1 MLKHHLN
8 SVLFFICAILLAY
21 SNSSAQKLPS
31 NFSGFVENKGQ
42 IIDQNNNQ
50 NKDVLFLFS
59 GKGIK
64 IQLRKTGYSYELFSL
79 DGAPI
84 NLNSKLQNPYDLL
97 RTKINI
103 NRLDIDF
110 VGMNEATEVV
120 SEIKNEDCF
129 NYFISGQEITNV
141 NSFNKITYKN
151 VFPKTDIEFIINQQ
165 NDSPFKY
172 NIVLNPGADIENVKF
187 LVKGASA
194 IIIENGD
201 IALLTPAGIINETI
215 PHSYYSISPDKNE
228 VVNFVVKNNL
238 VSFSAKYN
246 KSEKFVIDPSTNRI
260 WGTYYGGPSLD
271 YCTATDIDNQN
282 NVYITGYTLSA
293 TNIATSGVYQS
304 TIGGSFD
311 IYLAKFNS
319 SGARIWATYFG
330 SSSVEAAYA
339 MCVSATGNIYLCGD
353 TFSTSGVATVGAHQ
367 TVYGGGV
374 DDALLVKFDSTGQLS
389 WATYCGGLFH
399 DIASG
404 VVEDKDGNVIITGH
418 SESATG
424 IATIGSYNNS
434 YAGGYDVFVVKFDST
449 GVRQWGTYY
458 GDFDIDEA
466 YAIDCD
472 ISNNIY
478 VGGFT
483 TSSSSIATA
492 SGHQTGYSS
501 QQDGFVAKF
510 NPSGTTLMYGT
521 YYGGLGNDQVTSLK
535 LDPGGNIFIVGNT
548 TSNTNIASAGAYQST
563 IGSADDG
570 FVARFNSLGVRQW
583 GTYFGG
589 NDVDYIADLVFD
601 TNENLL
607 FCGSTLSTNIIST
620 NDAYQSNL
628 AVINLYDSYFERF
641 DKSGIREHG
650 TYFGGSSNDHGRGI
664 TMDDLGK
671 VYIAGE
677 TSSVDSIAS
686 AGAFNTVW
694 AGGDDAFLAKFC
706 IAPEPTIFPSGTITI
721 CYGDTLWLSTQAGFA
736 SYFWNDST
744 SINPLITN
752 DSSVTGTYY
761 YFVTVTDGTGCDAT
775 TDSSVVIVDLCA
787 GLNENIENESLRL
800 FPVPSSDVLFCNF
813 NYSHKKENIQIE
825 IYSSKGELV
834 YKNTTF
840 ESDNYIDIK
849 KLSQGI
855 YILQVRVDEKIFQK
869 KFIKK

>member
-8 SVLFFICAILLAY
+8 TILSFICVTLFTCTVT
-21 SNSSAQKLPS
+21 SAQKLPS
-31 NFSGFVENKGQ
+31 NFSGFIENKGQ
-42 IIDQNNNQ
+42 IVDQNNDQ
-50 NKDVLFLFS
+50 NNDVLFIYS

-64 IQLRKTGYSYELFSL
+64 IQLRKSGYSYELFSV
-79 DGAPI
+79 DGAPKK
-84 NLNSKLQNPYDLL
+84 LNSKFQDPDDLL
-97 RTKINI
+97 RTKINV
-103 NRLDIDF
+103 NRIDVDF
-110 VGMNEATEVV
+110 IGMNEAVEVV
-120 SEIKNEDCF
+120 AEIKNEDCF
-129 NYFISGQEITNV
+129 NYFISGKEITNV
-141 NSFNKITYKN
+141 HSFNKIIYKN
-151 VFPKTDIEFIINQQ
+151 VFPKTDIEFILNQQ

-194 IIIENGD
+194 IKIENGD
-201 IALLTPAGIINETI
+201 IALSTLAGIINETI

-228 VVNFVVKNNL
+228 EVNFILRNNI
-238 VSFSAKYN
+238 VSFSANYD
-246 KSEKFVIDPSTNRI
+246 KSKKFVIDPSTNRI
-260 WGTYYGGPSLD
+260 WGTYYGGSSLD
-271 YCTATDIDNQN
+271 YCTATDIDAQN
-282 NVYITGYTLSA
+282 NVYITGYTLST

-330 SSSVEAAYA
+330 STSVEAAYA
-339 MCVSATGNIYLCGD
+339 MCISATGNIYLCGD

-374 DDALLVKFDSTGQLS
+374 DDALLVKVDSTGQLL
-389 WATYCGGLFH
+389 WATYCGGLYH

-418 SESATG
+418 SESASG

-501 QQDGFVAKF
+501 QQDGFLAKF

-535 LDPGGNIFIVGNT
+535 LDPVGNVFIVGNT
-548 TSNTNIASAGAYQST
+548 TSNTNIASAGSYQST

-589 NDVDYIADLVFD
+589 NDVDYISDLVFD

-671 VYIAGE
+671 IYIAGE

-706 IAPEPTIFPSGTITI
+706 IAPEPTIFPPGTTTI
-721 CYGDTLWLSTQAGFA
+721 CYGDTLWLNTQTGFA

-752 DSSVTGTYY
+752 DSAATGTYY

-775 TDSSVVIVDLCA
+775 TDSSIVIVDLCA
-787 GLNENIENESLRL
+787 GANENIEDASLEL
-800 FPVPSSDVLFCNF
+800 FPVPSSDILFCNL
-813 NYSHKKENIQIE
+813 NYSDKKENIQVE
-825 IYSSKGELV
+825 IYSAAGELV
-834 YKNTTF
+834 FKNITF
-840 ESDNYIDIK
+840 ENDNFIDIK

-869 KFIKK
+869 KFIKQ